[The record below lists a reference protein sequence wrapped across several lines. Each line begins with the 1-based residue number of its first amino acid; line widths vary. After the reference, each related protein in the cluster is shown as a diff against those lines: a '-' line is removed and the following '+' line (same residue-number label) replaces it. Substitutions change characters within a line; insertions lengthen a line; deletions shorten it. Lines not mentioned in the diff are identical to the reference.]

1 MKLRGISLLVAGS
14 VAVGTMIGI
23 TLAGASAAG
32 GAVEHTKV
40 IQRTFVVR
48 QGHVRVFDIT
58 CPSGY
63 VPVGGGGHE
72 GAGVWLGSNP
82 AYTGISESDVD
93 LTHTGWAVT
102 AFVTNAQSRT
112 SFTADAVCATWSS

>member
-1 MKLRGISLLVAGS
+1 MKLRGIALLVAGS
-14 VAVGTMIGI
+14 VAVGTMIGV
-23 TLAGASAAG
+23 TLAGATAAG

-48 QGHVRVFDIT
+48 QGHQRVFDIT

-63 VPVGGGGHE
+63 VPVGGGGHVGDNE
-72 GAGVWLGSNP
+72 WLGSNP

-93 LTHTGWAVT
+93 LAHTGWAVT
-102 AFVTNAQSRT
+102 AFVTSLQSRT